1 MQAKY
6 ESITKAFRFT
16 DVGLIIGESG
26 NEVLLRL
33 DNDIL
38 QFVRNNTPELQITA
52 EGVEAKRLKV
62 ASAISIG
69 KVVIQVDDNDDVIVS

>member
-1 MQAKY
+1 M
-6 ESITKAFRFT
+6 
-16 DVGLIIGESG
+16 
-26 NEVLLRL
+26 LRL

-62 ASAISIG
+62 SSAISIG